1 MWEAIE
7 TRKVGVFESP
17 TGTGKTL
24 SIICSALH
32 WLKSHES
39 DDSSYGWS
47 DIPGFADELQAPEP
61 DPAEAAQPARADA
74 HDADAGDAPE
84 PGVPSA
90 TGRGLS
96 SPTRRWLA
104 RSKRPRAASPTP
116 CAPASK
122 LPAPAWLQE
131 AATDGVVG
139 EEEADDEEALLLD
152 AGDDAGGGS
161 GSGGG
166 GGGGGGDGAVEAV
179 DRLGERLLAARGG
192 VDVEEAA
199 ALGRRHGA
207 CPYYAVRK
215 ALPLADVVALPYTS
229 LLSES
234 ARGAVGIGLRGAVVV
249 VDEAH
254 NLAAAAGQAN
264 GAVLTGLTLLHACR
278 QAEEYLRRYRSRLRG
293 RNVPSASGRWML
305 FPSELWAAGRADHLN
320 LHDLSAWA
328 DAAGLSRKLRG
339 FVDVAAAAAA
349 ASAEAA
355 AAAAASGADGRA
367 ASDGAGAAPRMGAAS
382 AMQSVCGFLQ
392 ACLQGDED
400 GRILVTVDVAAV
412 TKAVAAARAAAAARA
427 PAPVPSGGSAAGAAG
442 KASAR
447 RHRPSATPWDRA
459 PAAALAAVS
468 IKFSLVAPAAAVR
481 PLFAEPRAV
490 VLAGG
495 TMPPLEEMRQQLFPS
510 LPPARITSFAC
521 GHVVGGEA
529 LCGAVMPAGP
539 AGRRLDLSMRGRG
552 GPGGSLAMA
561 DLGEA
566 LLRIARF
573 APAGMAVF
581 LPSYAVE
588 DSLLGPRGVWT
599 ASGLAERLGKVKR
612 VFREPRGA
620 EDLDAVLRDYGGAAA
635 KGAVMFAVMGGKL
648 SEGLNFSDGLART
661 VVVAGLPYANAADPE
676 LQERMARADARHG
689 AGAGRRLYESLCMQA
704 VNQAIGRAVRH
715 KGDWAATVLADA
727 RFGTDRVRSRL
738 PDWLQPH
745 VRPHDSFAACEAAL
759 REFFAAHG
767 HSA

>member
-1 MWEAIE
+1 MAEPEGGFPFPFEPYDVQRQLMRAMWEAIE

-131 AATDGVVG
+131 AGRSAQADRLVAAQRACRTAPTDGVVG
-139 EEEADDEEALLLD
+139 EEEEDEEEALLLD

-166 GGGGGGDGAVEAV
+166 GGGGGGDGAVGEASRLAALLRAERDGAARGGAAGGVDALPAAGLRPAGAWVRQLVFASRTHSQVTQFLGELGRTSVGEAVRAVHVGGRQQLCVNDAVRALGTDSAMADRCLQLRDRARRGTRAAKGGASGCSGAGCPFAGAEAV

-293 RNVPSASGRWML
+293 RNVIQL
-305 FPSELWAAGRADHLN
+305 
-320 LHDLSAWA
+320 
-328 DAAGLSRKLRG
+328 
-339 FVDVAAAAAA
+339 
-349 ASAEAA
+349 
-355 AAAAASGADGRA
+355 
-367 ASDGAGAAPRMGAAS
+367 
-382 AMQSVCGFLQ
+382 
-392 ACLQGDED
+392 
-400 GRILVTVDVAAV
+400 
-412 TKAVAAARAAAAARA
+412 
-427 PAPVPSGGSAAGAAG
+427 
-442 KASAR
+442 
-447 RHRPSATPWDRA
+447 
-459 PAAALAAVS
+459 
-468 IKFSLVAPAAAVR
+468 
-481 PLFAEPRAV
+481 

-620 EDLDAVLRDYGGAAA
+620 EDLDAVLRDYGEAAA

>member
-1 MWEAIE
+1 
-7 TRKVGVFESP
+7 
-17 TGTGKTL
+17 
-24 SIICSALH
+24 
-32 WLKSHES
+32 
-39 DDSSYGWS
+39 
-47 DIPGFADELQAPEP
+47 
-61 DPAEAAQPARADA
+61 
-74 HDADAGDAPE
+74 
-84 PGVPSA
+84 
-90 TGRGLS
+90 
-96 SPTRRWLA
+96 
-104 RSKRPRAASPTP
+104 
-116 CAPASK
+116 
-122 LPAPAWLQE
+122 
-131 AATDGVVG
+131 
-139 EEEADDEEALLLD
+139 
-152 AGDDAGGGS
+152 
-161 GSGGG
+161 
-166 GGGGGGDGAVEAV
+166 
-179 DRLGERLLAARGG
+179 
-192 VDVEEAA
+192 
-199 ALGRRHGA
+199 
-207 CPYYAVRK
+207 
-215 ALPLADVVALPYTS
+215 
-229 LLSES
+229 
-234 ARGAVGIGLRGAVVV
+234 
-249 VDEAH
+249 
-254 NLAAAAGQAN
+254 
-264 GAVLTGLTLLHACR
+264 
-278 QAEEYLRRYRSRLRG
+278 
-293 RNVPSASGRWML
+293 ML

-620 EDLDAVLRDYGGAAA
+620 EDLDAVLRDYGEAAA

-689 AGAGRRLYESLCMQA
+689 AGAGRRLYESQCMQA

-759 REFFAAHG
+759 RAFFAAHG
-767 HSA
+767 HSALRHCSRG